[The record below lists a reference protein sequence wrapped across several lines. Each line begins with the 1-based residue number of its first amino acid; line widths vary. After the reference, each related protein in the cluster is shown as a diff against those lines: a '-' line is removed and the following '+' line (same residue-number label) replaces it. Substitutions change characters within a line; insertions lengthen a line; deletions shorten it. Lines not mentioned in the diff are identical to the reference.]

1 MDFNSLDIDWEYL
14 LERIEHFLDLGEEYL
29 TRTLIDYQAEPQLF
43 QQDLAFRW
51 VNYRQTGYFEAATFA
66 DMPHH
71 ANLLGMQDVLEPLCQ
86 NTNQFVH
93 GLPCN
98 NILIRGDA
106 GNGKRSAIKG
116 LLAKY
121 ASDGLRLIEI
131 HREDLQQLTSIS
143 NELRDFP
150 FYFILLCCDLLEV
163 TEYAH
168 FRELR
173 DFLQGGIETRPGNIL
188 IYATDTSAP
197 NNMPRESLHIEQG
210 FGMILD
216 MAPMQQATYLDI
228 CRHLAQQHNLPLSAE
243 TLKKAALKWAES
255 RKTLSGLAAHQFI
268 DNQVGLWRMKQ
279 KPANNT
285 PT

>member
-1 MDFNSLDIDWEYL
+1 MDFNALDIDWEYL
-14 LERIEHFLDLGEEYL
+14 LERMEHFLDLGEEYL

-51 VNYRQTGYFEAATFA
+51 VSYRQTGYFEAATFS
-66 DMPHH
+66 DMPQH
-71 ANLLGMQDVLEPLCQ
+71 ANLLGMQDILAPLCQ
-86 NTNQFVH
+86 NTKQFVH

-121 ASDGLRLIEI
+121 AGDGLRLIEV

-150 FYFILLCCDLLEV
+150 FYFILLCCDLLEP

-197 NNMPRESLHIEQG
+197 DSISGKSLDIEQG
-210 FGMILD
+210 FGMIFD

-243 TLKKAALKWAES
+243 TLKQAALKWAES
-255 RKTLSGLAAHQFI
+255 RKTLSGLMAHQFI
-268 DNQVGLWRMKQ
+268 DDQVGRWRMKQ
-279 KPANNT
+279 KNT
-285 PT
+285 HTPPS